1 MLPTRLAE
9 RLAKVFLEHPNAVGE
24 TYAGHFRQATR
35 IGASLIAVGAAC
47 FVHALFPGLF
57 VRTASDKIRSL
68 AAQVDKRMGTVQPPV
83 SSIANPANDYPLPP
97 LMMSEKPSN

>member
-1 MLPTRLAE
+1 M
-9 RLAKVFLEHPNAVGE
+9 AKIFLEHPNAVGE

-68 AAQVDKRMGTVQPPV
+68 AAQIDKRLGTVQAPIPP
-83 SSIANPANDYPLPP
+83 IENPASDYPLPP

>member
-1 MLPTRLAE
+1 MRLAE
-9 RLAKVFLEHPNAVGE
+9 IFLEHPNAVGE

-47 FVHALFPGLF
+47 FVHALFPSLF
-57 VRTASDKIRSL
+57 VRTTSDKIRSL
-68 AAQVDKRMGTVQPPV
+68 AVQIDKRLGTVQAPISP
-83 SSIANPANDYPLPP
+83 IANPASDYPLPP